1 MSRTYTYAHL
11 ETKMA
16 KKRNPFGQQVKSFYG
31 EVSIPTLGVEMTG
44 NDGIS
49 STIMPLRP
57 KMQVWKSS
65 GPNCSNAG

>member
-49 STIMPLRP
+49 STIAT
-57 KMQVWKSS
+57 QTQ
-65 GPNCSNAG
+65 NAGMEKFWC